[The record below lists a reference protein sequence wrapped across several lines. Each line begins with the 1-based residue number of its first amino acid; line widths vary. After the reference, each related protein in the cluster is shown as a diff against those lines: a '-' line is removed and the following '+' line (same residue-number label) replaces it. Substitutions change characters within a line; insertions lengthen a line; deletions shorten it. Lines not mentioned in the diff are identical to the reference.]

1 MRIKE
6 IMTSEVEVIP
16 ESTSLVE
23 AAQLMKKLNV
33 GSLPVVEA
41 GKVIGILT
49 DRDIVIRSTAMGHD
63 PNEVTAKD
71 IMTPQ
76 PDYCYFDQD
85 VKEVANLMGEKK
97 IRRLPVLDREMQ
109 LVGIISLGDLA
120 TEADK
125 NNLSG
130 ETLEKIS
137 KPSKPTR

>member
-1 MRIKE
+1 MKIKE
-6 IMTSEVEVIP
+6 VMTADVEVIP

-33 GSLPVVEA
+33 GALPVVEA

-71 IMTPQ
+71 VMSKN

-85 VKEVANLMGEKK
+85 IKEVAKMMGEKK
-97 IRRLPVLDREMQ
+97 IRRLPVLDRQMQ

-120 TEADK
+120 VDADK
-125 NNLSG
+125 DTLSG
-130 ETLEKIS
+130 ETLERIS
-137 KPSKPTR
+137 KPSKPNR